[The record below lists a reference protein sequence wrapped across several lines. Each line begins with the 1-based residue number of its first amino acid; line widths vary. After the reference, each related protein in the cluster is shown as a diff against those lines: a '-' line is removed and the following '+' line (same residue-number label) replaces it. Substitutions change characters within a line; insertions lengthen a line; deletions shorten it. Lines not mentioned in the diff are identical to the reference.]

1 MLPHREVNAYRVKP
15 VVKRQATAGDSRRW
29 QYPSVSRMH
38 AVCVSDPA
46 PLCARTARCRST
58 AARIHLQGVYMRRTG
73 PAVTDITG
81 PRSEEPFPGFST
93 GLRENHGNLCH
104 ILQLCHCLG
113 VTGRDNAE
121 LLLILHSYWV
131 MAFTTSGNHG
141 FTRSCYKGNAAA
153 VSCKRKL
160 AEVTLAPCKHHLL
173 SAFCPAE
180 LPCVVWA
187 HGPAA
192 AFMQLTFSWGKS
204 LGSARAALRALSPA
218 LRSGNGRP
226 QRARSPAG
234 GSKALRESG
243 EEPRSW
249 GSLGGLLASLGRA
262 PRLAAAAVLRRGV
275 SRRSEAPRRGSVAA
289 HWGRREVAAPPA
301 STASRRSRARGTA
314 CGRRR

>member
-1 MLPHREVNAYRVKP
+1 VLPHREVNAYRVKP

-58 AARIHLQGVYMRRTG
+58 AAQIHLQGG

-204 LGSARAALRALSPA
+204 LGSARACPSRPLS
-218 LRSGNGRP
+218 RP
-226 QRARSPAG
+226 
-234 GSKALRESG
+234 
-243 EEPRSW
+243 EER
-249 GSLGGLLASLGRA
+249 
-262 PRLAAAAVLRRGV
+262 
-275 SRRSEAPRRGSVAA
+275 
-289 HWGRREVAAPPA
+289 
-301 STASRRSRARGTA
+301 
-314 CGRRR
+314 

>member
-1 MLPHREVNAYRVKP
+1 MI
-15 VVKRQATAGDSRRW
+15 KRQATAGDSRRW

-58 AARIHLQGVYMRRTG
+58 AAQIHLQGG

-113 VTGRDNAE
+113 VTGTDNAE
-121 LLLILHSYWV
+121 LLIILHSYRV

-141 FTRSCYKGNAAA
+141 FTRSCYKGNGAT
-153 VSCKRKL
+153 VFSKRKL
-160 AEVTLAPCKHHLL
+160 AEVTLAPCEHHLQ

-192 AFMQLTFSWGKS
+192 AFRQLTF
-204 LGSARAALRALSPA
+204 
-218 LRSGNGRP
+218 
-226 QRARSPAG
+226 
-234 GSKALRESG
+234 
-243 EEPRSW
+243 
-249 GSLGGLLASLGRA
+249 
-262 PRLAAAAVLRRGV
+262 
-275 SRRSEAPRRGSVAA
+275 
-289 HWGRREVAAPPA
+289 
-301 STASRRSRARGTA
+301 
-314 CGRRR
+314 C